1 MGYQESD
8 TTRYLK
14 ELINKLQT
22 SNFSLEQRVQD
33 ILDAINKTETVID
46 IKQPEN
52 VKGVKQ
58 LLCAIHT
65 FKVWLSFQQQKNL
78 L

>member
-65 FKVWLSFQQQKNL
+65 FKV
-78 L
+78 

>member
-1 MGYQESD
+1 MDYQESD
-8 TTRYLK
+8 TIRYLK
-14 ELINKLQT
+14 RLISNLQT

-33 ILDAINKTETVID
+33 ILDAINNSETEID

-65 FKVWLSFQQQKNL
+65 FKV
-78 L
+78 

>member
-1 MGYQESD
+1 MDYQESD

-14 ELINKLQT
+14 RLISNLQT

-33 ILDAINKTETVID
+33 ILDAVNNSETEID

-65 FKVWLSFQQQKNL
+65 FKV
-78 L
+78 